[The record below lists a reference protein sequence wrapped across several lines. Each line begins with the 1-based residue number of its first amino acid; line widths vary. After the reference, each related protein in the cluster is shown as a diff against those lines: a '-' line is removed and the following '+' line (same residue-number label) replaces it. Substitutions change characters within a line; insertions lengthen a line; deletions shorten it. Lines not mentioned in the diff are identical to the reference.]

1 MPLSLRDFALLWDYG
16 FQFFLAPRTSPRF
29 ILDWNSR
36 NADGTLLS
44 SGYGV
49 DNPRAP
55 TRFFHERS
63 EGASVMLFFGDV
75 EVSQGTPGP
84 EPVSRQDCLLR
95 RWLATR
101 RFPILEAIRPS
112 FLDFARYV
120 LSPHPLYLSP
130 RHPVFEFHGQIAEYP
145 GDWSLD
151 EIAHQHFL
159 ACAWLGFWSIEERGL
174 ARWPV
179 RVCWLRRPSAMSL
192 PPMFDDLLDHMVLTF
207 ENHLSEYRQARE
219 DHVDEDELRD
229 KLFKFVLNMEQVLFW
244 LSRLGFRVAWSLN
257 YEQLMEQLFPDALLQ
272 FPPAQCR
279 AEFNRLR
286 ASLFVSRRPGT
297 QGQSARG
304 LTVRFSTEGILEYL
318 DGEQPVLGT
327 RGELIPPL
335 LLELASGDGRWV
347 PLEESAPPG
356 HILVG
361 AELDLWII
369 ALGYLP
375 HLFYGATLPTPPP
388 PPPVAPPAPPPSTA
402 PPVAGPSR
410 VSPPPRPSRS
420 QAKKDDL
427 ASVPLPSRVRTE
439 NQVILPRLKHLPN
452 TRPFGFLPV
461 LRGGVQAGRGRGPRS
476 LSAMQVL
483 RQPQLPVY
491 PGDRWWR
498 KFSNAYEEGNEETL
512 HDFRVEFW
520 EHLGSGSFHPLHP
533 DPRTMDWMEA
543 CRSYSYR
550 EFLSDLRPAQH
561 TTRAKTRRKT
571 AKKGGRRHSPTVI
584 ISSGSEDEG
593 PAPKKR
599 KTSRAGR
606 ESSAA
611 SSPEVIVVEDEEMP
625 AVDDMQNY
633 DLDGD
638 VPMPPVDPS
647 IAADPNNYDVELE
660 PAPPIVPPEQ
670 QASSSR
676 TTLDDPP
683 PVASEPAPHFLG
695 FRLHPIEEFSAAAR
709 PTFVDEIVQWAIE
722 GEEDETRV
730 ESALFFMSAI
740 FSQAGNTLGQRC
752 RNGKGKVRE

>member
-1 MPLSLRDFALLWDYG
+1 MPLSLCDFALLWDYG

-55 TRFFHERS
+55 TRFFHKRS
-63 EGASVMLFFGDV
+63 EGASVVLFFGDV
-75 EVSQGTPGP
+75 ETSRGTPGP
-84 EPVSRQDCLLR
+84 EPVSRQDRLLR

-120 LSPHPLYLSP
+120 LSPCPLYLSP
-130 RHPVFEFHGQIAEYP
+130 CRPVFEFHGRIAEYP

-159 ACAWLGFWSIEERGL
+159 ACAWLGFWSIEERGPT
-174 ARWPV
+174 RWPV
-179 RVCWLRRPSAMSL
+179 RVFWLRRPGTMSL
-192 PPMFDDLLDHMVLTF
+192 PPMFNELLDRMVLTF
-207 ENHLSEYRQARE
+207 ENHLAEYRRARE

-244 LSRLGFRVAWSLN
+244 LSRLGFRVAWSSN
-257 YEQLMEQLFPDALLQ
+257 YEHVAPNSTAFGP
-272 FPPAQCR
+272 
-279 AEFNRLR
+279 
-286 ASLFVSRRPGT
+286 
-297 QGQSARG
+297 
-304 LTVRFSTEGILEYL
+304 TVQFSTEGILEYL
-318 DGEQPVLGT
+318 D
-327 RGELIPPL
+327 
-335 LLELASGDGRWV
+335 ELASGDGRRV

-369 ALGYLP
+369 ASGYLP

-420 QAKKDDL
+420 QAKKEGRSCKRTPTEPRADRESGRP
-427 ASVPLPSRVRTE
+427 ASSQAPPERPTIRIPPGCAAFVPTRDPFRSPQQFPAEGFRPEGAVVRALYPPCKRCGNLNRLCTLEIGKALPAKT
-439 NQVILPRLKHLPN
+439 PRCCSPCNAAHAPC
-452 TRPFGFLPV
+452 
-461 LRGGVQAGRGRGPRS
+461 S
-476 LSAMQVL
+476 
-483 RQPQLPVY
+483 
-491 PGDRWWR
+491 WWR
-498 KFSNAYEEGNEETL
+498 KFSNAYEEGDEETL

-520 EHLGSGSFHPLHP
+520 EHLGSGSFHPLRP
-533 DPRTMDWMEA
+533 DPRTVDWMEA
-543 CRSYSYR
+543 RRSYSYR

-561 TTRAKTRRKT
+561 TTRAETCHKT
-571 AKKGGRRHSPTVI
+571 AKKGGRQHGPTVI
-584 ISSGSEDEG
+584 LSSGSEDEG

-606 ESSAA
+606 ESPAA
-611 SSPEVIVVEDEEMP
+611 SSPEVIVVEDEGMP
-625 AVDDMQNY
+625 AVDDMRNY

-638 VPMPPVDPS
+638 VPMPPVGPS

-660 PAPPIVPPEQ
+660 PAPPVVPLEQ

-676 TTLDDPP
+676 TTLDDPL

-695 FRLHPIEEFSAAAR
+695 FRLRHIEEFSAAAR

-730 ESALFFMSAI
+730 ESALLFMSAI
-740 FSQAGNTLGQRC
+740 FSQAENMLGQRR
-752 RNGKGKVRE
+752 RNGKGKARE